1 MTVITA
7 YALYNWFLN
16 RGYWSGLLVDLEPA
30 DTRNWEI
37 QEIKKNIC
45 MCVYRETPGSN
56 CEYKI
61 PPRVIRLL
69 NSEIVQCVVVAIVMV
84 A

>member
-1 MTVITA
+1 
-7 YALYNWFLN
+7 
-16 RGYWSGLLVDLEPA
+16 
-30 DTRNWEI
+30 
-37 QEIKKNIC
+37 